1 MKAENQLSIL
11 VVDDD
16 EVLGRVLSRV
26 LGQQGHV
33 VRRAETVAQAL
44 ALAQDHSFHLALI
57 DLYLPDG
64 NGLELARRLR
74 QEHPGIQLILMT
86 AYPLILRDRPHL
98 AEEFNQVLIKPLD
111 LADLRRAVGSTL
123 AMCG

>member
-1 MKAENQLSIL
+1 MKAENQLTIL

-33 VRRAETVAQAL
+33 VQRAETLAGAL
-44 ALAQDHSFHLALI
+44 ALAQDPCIHLALI

-64 NGLELARRLR
+64 NGFELARRLR
-74 QEHPGIQLILMT
+74 QEHPGMQLILMT

-98 AEEFNQVLIKPLD
+98 AEEFSQVLIKPLD